1 MHTTHIR
8 AASPFLKLKSCW
20 AVCYCMSEQWTLTDT
35 FMTELKWC
43 IFISMQPPQGCY
55 VPIAAV
61 AQMDFVWHAI
71 KCCIKSFY
79 SLFAIHKYNNI
90 VEDKEGET
98 YTRNFANFSN
108 RIIGYV
114 QFGGVQ
120 YCVLQPIVSV
130 LH

>member
-1 MHTTHIR
+1 M
-8 AASPFLKLKSCW
+8 
-20 AVCYCMSEQWTLTDT
+20 
-35 FMTELKWC
+35 
-43 IFISMQPPQGCY
+43 
-55 VPIAAV
+55 PIASV

-79 SLFAIHKYNNI
+79 SLFAIHKYKNI
-90 VEDKEGET
+90 VEDKERET
-98 YTRNFANFSN
+98 STRNFANFSN
-108 RIIGYV
+108 CIIGYV